1 MSWANPIRTK
11 SKLFIGDLLLASLVT
26 FVPSA
31 LRMLVPAVEA
41 NLASAPAH
49 LAFGNA
55 QNAAL
60 RVAFSG
66 RAGTLSFGLVFVC
79 LLYIFD
85 LYHIPVLM
93 SRRSTLSRLL
103 MACVTGII
111 ISSAYLYLISSL
123 RFGRAIIVQSFV
135 ILPCMTYVWRRV
147 YLRNSS
153 SLPATARSL
162 ILGTGRGA
170 EFVHRMLNENG
181 SRCDFVGLV
190 NLNGHRGSQA
200 PCTQPVGSAHALSE
214 LVKTY
219 RVRRLLVGI
228 DSIPAELAPAITKLK
243 FEGVDVCHS
252 AELAM
257 AVEESLPLE
266 LLSDSWL
273 WFAEGFGL
281 LHSHFYRHV
290 KRLTDIFLS
299 TVGLILAFPICLLV
313 ALAIKLDTAGPVL
326 YRQKRVG
333 WQERSI
339 TILKFRSMKT
349 DAESNGEPQWAR
361 EDDPR
366 ITRVGRWLRRLRLD
380 EIPQLVNV
388 LLGEMSFIGP
398 RPERPEFVGELKQ
411 SIPLYHLRHYAVPGL
426 TGWAQVKY
434 PYGASVED
442 AKRKLEY
449 DLYYIL
455 QASPA
460 LDVRILFKTI
470 EVVLLQRGSR

>member
-11 SKLFIGDLLLASLVT
+11 LNLLIGDLLLASLVNFLT
-26 FVPSA
+26 PS
-31 LRMLVPAVEA
+31 LRQLVPAVEA
-41 NLASAPAH
+41 SLASAPTH

-60 RVAFSG
+60 RDAFFG
-66 RAGTLSFGLVFVC
+66 RTAALSFGLVFVC

-85 LYHIPVLM
+85 LYHMPVLM
-93 SRRSTLSRLL
+93 SRRATLSRLL
-103 MACVTGII
+103 MACATGVFL
-111 ISSAYLYLISSL
+111 SSAYLYLTSSL

-147 YLRNSS
+147 YLKNSNA
-153 SLPATARSL
+153 LPPTARSL
-162 ILGTGRGA
+162 ILGTGSGA
-170 EFVHRMLNENG
+170 ELVRRMLSENG
-181 SRCDFVGLV
+181 SRCEFVGLV
-190 NLNGHRGSQA
+190 NLNGHRSWEA
-200 PCTQPVGSAHALSE
+200 PCTQPIGSANALSE
-214 LVKTY
+214 LVETY

-228 DSIPAELAPAITKLK
+228 ESIPAELAPAITKLK

-257 AVEESLPLE
+257 GVEESLPLE

-281 LHSHFYRHV
+281 LHSHFYRRV
-290 KRLTDIFLS
+290 KRLTDMFLS

-313 ALAIKLDTAGPVL
+313 ALAIKLDTPGPVF

-333 WQERSI
+333 WQERSF
-339 TILKFRSMKT
+339 TVLKFRSMKT
-349 DAESNGEPQWAR
+349 DAESNGEAQWAR
-361 EDDPR
+361 QNDPR

-411 SIPLYHLRHYAVPGL
+411 RIPLYHLRHYAVPGL

-434 PYGASVED
+434 PYGASIED

>member
-1 MSWANPIRTK
+1 LN
-11 SKLFIGDLLLASLVT
+11 LLIGDLLLASLVNFLT
-26 FVPSA
+26 PA
-31 LRMLVPAVEA
+31 LRQLVPAAEA
-41 NLASAPAH
+41 SLASAPAH

-60 RVAFSG
+60 RDAIFD
-66 RAGTLSFGLVFVC
+66 RAAALSFGLVFVC

-93 SRRSTLSRLL
+93 SRRATLSRLL
-103 MACVTGII
+103 MACVTGVFP
-111 ISSAYLYLISSL
+111 SSAYLYLTHSL
-123 RFGRAIIVQSFV
+123 RFGRAIVVQSFV
-135 ILPCMTYVWRRV
+135 ILPCMAYVWRRV
-147 YLRNSS
+147 YLKNSS
-153 SLPATARSL
+153 ALLPTARSL
-162 ILGTGRGA
+162 ILGTGSEA
-170 EFVHRMLNENG
+170 EFLCRILNENG
-181 SRCDFVGLV
+181 SRCEFVGLV
-190 NLNGHRGSQA
+190 NLNGHRDSQG
-200 PCTQPVGSAHALSE
+200 PCTQPVGSANALSE

-219 RVRRLLVGI
+219 KIRRLLVGI
-228 DSIPAELAPAITKLK
+228 ESIPAELAPAITKLK

-257 AVEESLPLE
+257 TVEESLPLE

-281 LHSHFYRHV
+281 LRSHFYRRV

-299 TVGLILAFPICLLV
+299 MIGLILAFPICLLV
-313 ALAIKLDTAGPVL
+313 AVAIKLNTRGPVF

-333 WQERSI
+333 WQERSF
-339 TILKFRSMKT
+339 TLLKFRSMKT
-349 DAESNGEPQWAR
+349 DAESNGEAQWACQN
-361 EDDPR
+361 DPR

-398 RPERPEFVGELKQ
+398 RPERPEFVRELKQ

-434 PYGASVED
+434 PYGASIED

-470 EVVLLQRGSR
+470 GVVLLQRGSR